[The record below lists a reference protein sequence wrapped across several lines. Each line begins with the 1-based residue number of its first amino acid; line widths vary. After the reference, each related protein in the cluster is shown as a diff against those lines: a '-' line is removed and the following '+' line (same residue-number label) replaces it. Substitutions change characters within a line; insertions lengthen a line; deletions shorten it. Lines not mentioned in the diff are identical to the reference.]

1 MGSARGAHHLRPA
14 WRLLL
19 KQFTSPVMVI
29 LIVATLISLVV
40 SDPIDSA
47 IILVIIVASG
57 LLSFAQERR
66 AEVAMADLLGR
77 VQVHA
82 DVLRD
87 GREVEVALSDV
98 VVGDT
103 VILRAGDIVPA
114 DMRITQATG
123 LLVDESAVTG
133 EAEPAEKYVGL
144 SAETSTLPADQV
156 FFGTHVTAGDGRAIV
171 RAVGADT
178 RFGALVEQAQE
189 RDVTTGFEREM
200 RSFGFLLARVVAVLV
215 VIVLA
220 INLLLQRGVVESLMF
235 ALAVAVGITP
245 QLLPAIVAVSLSLGA
260 RRMAREEVLVTRL
273 DAIEDVG
280 AMTLLCCDK
289 TGTLT
294 EGVVSLDHALD
305 VSGRRSDEVLRLAGL
320 NAHLQAAYPNALDAA
335 IMRVTPVP
343 TARVLAEVPYD
354 FRRRRLSVVVRE
366 GESTMLVTKGAYAS
380 VLEACTSIRV
390 DGGPQPRDAST
401 RAQVEEHFT
410 RLSGEGYRVLAI
422 ATRDLGARTDATRD
436 DECDL
441 VFEGLLAFMDT
452 PDEQARH
459 AIGDLRA
466 LHVDV
471 ALVTGDNALVA
482 AHVATSV
489 GIPVDGLVTGRDLE
503 SMDDAHLA
511 EIVRT
516 TRVFAE
522 IEPLQKRRIVRA
534 LQGKGETVGFLGD
547 GINDVAALRAADA
560 GISVQSAA
568 DAAKHAAALV
578 VLTKDLAVIAE
589 GIRLGRQTF
598 ANTLKYIRVTISANF
613 GNMVSLVIAS
623 AFLPFLPLLPVQ
635 ILLLN
640 LMSDVPALTI
650 STDRVDRDEVE
661 SPRQWDLRALRNFM
675 IVFGLVSS
683 VVDLTAFAVLR
694 FGFDA
699 DDTTFRSAWFVL
711 SLVTECAALLVLRT
725 GRPAWRSRPGTA
737 LVVSSAAVVALG
749 VALPFLAIGGLVGL
763 GPIPLAVLGALGGL
777 ALAYVAANE
786 VTKAAWVRTRGWQAM

>member
-1 MGSARGAHHLRPA
+1 
-14 WRLLL
+14 
-19 KQFTSPVMVI
+19 MVI
-29 LIVATLISLVV
+29 LIIATGISFVV
-40 SDPIDSA
+40 SDPIDA
-47 IILVIIVASG
+47 VIILVIIVSSG

-87 GREVEVALSDV
+87 GREIEIALADV

-103 VILRAGDIVPA
+103 VLLRAGDIVPA

-133 EAEPAEKYVGL
+133 EAEPAEKYVV
-144 SAETSTLPADQV
+144 ADDQHPTLPADEV
-156 FFGTHVTAGDGRAIV
+156 FFGTHVTAGDGRATV
-171 RAVGADT
+171 LAVGAGT
-178 RFGALVEQAQE
+178 RFGALIEQAQG
-189 RDVTTGFEREM
+189 RVGTTGFEREM

-273 DAIEDVG
+273 DAIEDIG

-294 EGVVSLDHALD
+294 EGVIALDQALD
-305 VSGRRSDEVLRLAGL
+305 VAGRRSDEVLRLAGL
-320 NAHLQAAYPNALDAA
+320 NAHLQAAYPNGLDAA
-335 IMRVTPVP
+335 IVRVTPAP
-343 TARVLAEVPYD
+343 TEQALAEVPYD
-354 FRRRRLSVVVRE
+354 FRRRRLSVLVRQ
-366 GESTMLVTKGAYAS
+366 GDAALLVTKGAYAS
-380 VLEACTSIRV
+380 VLEACTSIRD
-390 DGGPQPRDAST
+390 DGTVRPLDASL
-401 RAQVEEHFT
+401 REQVEEHFT
-410 RLSGEGYRVLAI
+410 RLSSEGYRVLAV
-422 ATRDLGARTDATRD
+422 ATRETGTCTGATRD
-436 DECDL
+436 DERDL
-441 VFEGLLAFMDT
+441 VLEGLLAFMDT

-459 AIGDLRA
+459 AIGELRA
-466 LHVDV
+466 LRVDV
-471 ALVTGDNALVA
+471 ALITGDNALVA

-489 GIPVDGLVTGRDLE
+489 GIPVDGVITGRDVE

-511 EIVRT
+511 EIVRR

-522 IEPLQKRRIVRA
+522 IEPLQKRRIVLALRA
-534 LQGKGETVGFLGD
+534 GGETVGFLGD

-578 VLTKDLAVIAE
+578 VLTKDLAGIAE

-650 STDRVDRDEVE
+650 STDRVDPDEE
-661 SPRQWDLRALRNFM
+661 SSPRRWDLHALRTFM

-683 VVDLTAFAVLR
+683 IVDLTAFAVLR

-737 LVVSSAAVVALG
+737 LLVSSAAVIVVG
-749 VALPFLAIGGLVGL
+749 TALPFLAWGGLVGL

-777 ALAYVAANE
+777 ALVYVAANE
-786 VTKAAWVRTRGWQAM
+786 VAKAGWVRARGWQAM